1 MTDSREHA
9 RWFRVFHETP
19 DHARPLVC
27 FPHAGG
33 AAGYYH
39 RLSAALAPAVRVAGV
54 QYPGRQDRLGEP
66 AVTDLTVLADTVAA
80 LLARRPGPPPV
91 LFGHSMGALIAFE
104 VAARLEHR
112 HGRAPAGLVVSAMS
126 APHRCAAEA
135 AREPADDAAAAEEL
149 LRLGGTDPQILADEE
164 VRALVLSV
172 LRGDYRAVRGY
183 RPGSVPAPLSCP
195 LAAFT
200 GLDDE
205 LDAGAVRAWSGYT
218 TAPFSLRGFPGGHF
232 YLDGFP
238 PAVTGAVREA
248 VLVMTGAAPAA
259 GSAAGRG

>member
-9 RWFRVFHETP
+9 RWFRVFHPSP

-39 RLSAALAPAVRVAGV
+39 RLSAALAPAVRVTGV

-112 HGRAPAGLVVSAMS
+112 HGRTPAGLVVSGMS
-126 APHRCAAEA
+126 APHRCAAA
-135 AREPADDAAAAEEL
+135 ARELADDTAAAEEL
-149 LRLGGTDPQILADEE
+149 LRLGGTDPEILADAE

-183 RPGSVPAPLSCP
+183 RPGSVPVRLSCP

-205 LDAGAVRAWSGYT
+205 IDADAVRAWSGHT
-218 TAPFSLRGFPGGHF
+218 TASFSLRGFPGGHF

-248 VLVMTGAAPAA
+248 VLGMTGAAPAA